1 MWSRP
6 HHFYGRK
13 VVGMVVPI
21 LSTLIALALVWVVGA
36 VILMIVSRLGL
47 GLSVDGFGAA
57 FIASAVISIVAGILT
72 WLLGLVGIHLGGAGL
87 IAGLVGVVVSAVVLL
102 ISDRFV
108 KGMKVDGFGGAI
120 IAAIAYGAVTWL
132 LHWVTSLLF

>member
-1 MWSRP
+1 M
-6 HHFYGRK
+6 
-13 VVGMVVPI
+13 VPI
-21 LSTLIALALVWVVGA
+21 LSTLISLALVWVVGA

-57 FIASAVISIVAGILT
+57 FIASAVISIVTGVLA
-72 WLLGLVGIHLGGAGL
+72 WLLGLIGITIGGPGL
-87 IAGLVGVVVSAVVLL
+87 IAGLIGVVISAVILL

-132 LHWVTSLLF
+132 LHWVINLLF